1 MRGIVSILSIALMI
15 APASSAVAATAGGE
29 VSAMGVAIDILLLV
43 ASLLCFGI
51 CLKIFALLKGGE
63 LSPGW
68 QMLSISFLIFSIAQV
83 LSLAIELEF
92 VALPKNASNMLQ
104 LLALFLIVL
113 GVARIKKSLT

>member
-1 MRGIVSILSIALMI
+1 MKGIVGMFLVALT
-15 APASSAVAATAGGE
+15 AVPSSKAMAAAAGGE
-29 VSAMGVAIDILLLV
+29 VSAIGVAIDVLLLV
-43 ASLLCFGI
+43 AGILCFVL

-68 QMLSISFLIFSIAQV
+68 QMLSVSFLIFSIGQA

-92 VALPKNASNMLQ
+92 VALHKNAISVLQ
-104 LLALFLIVL
+104 ALALFLIVL